1 MTQPAAAGR
10 GRSWTRRV
18 VVVAMIAFALW
29 WFLGW
34 LTVTVVT
41 MPLRNAVADL
51 DRLGGREVEDV
62 ELRTADGVRV
72 SAWHARASD
81 ERVVILFAGKGGDR
95 DANRAEATHYLQ
107 RGDSVLLPDLRATGN
122 SDGDAVG
129 LGWTERLDVAAWIA
143 FARAEGYASIG
154 LHGQSLGAAAIVYA
168 LTDGEL
174 GIDATGG
181 ADDVAFV
188 VLESC
193 YADLFD
199 ALCHRL
205 PFVPL
210 PALSLF
216 PVVWFGERA
225 LGAPL
230 ERLRPGERVARL
242 GTPTMIVSGDR
253 DGRAPIAEA
262 RAMFEASEA
271 EVKRFVRI
279 PGGGHEDLW
288 AHDAATY
295 AAALDDFLATVD
307 DLAAAG
313 ESRSE

>member
-1 MTQPAAAGR
+1 MTRPAEAGR
-10 GRSWTRRV
+10 GRSWRRRV
-18 VVVAMIAFALW
+18 VVVTLIALALW

-34 LTVTVVT
+34 LTVIVVT

-62 ELRTADGVRV
+62 ELRTADGLRV
-72 SAWHARASD
+72 SAWHVRASE

-95 DANRAEATHYLQ
+95 NANRAEATHYLR
-107 RGDSVLLPDLRATGN
+107 RGDSVLLPDLRATGD
-122 SDGDAVG
+122 SDGETVG
-129 LGWTERLDVAAWIA
+129 LGWPERRDVAAWIA

-168 LTDGEL
+168 LTTDDAGL
-174 GIDATGG
+174 GVT
-181 ADDVAFV
+181 DDVAFV

-193 YADLFD
+193 YGDLFD

-205 PFVPL
+205 PLVPL

-225 LGAPL
+225 LDAPL
-230 ERLRPGERVARL
+230 ESLRPGERVARIAA
-242 GTPTMIVSGDR
+242 PTLIVSGDR

-262 RAMFEASEA
+262 RAMFEASNA
-271 EVKRFVRI
+271 QVKRFVRI
-279 PGGGHEDLW
+279 PGGRHEDLW

-295 AAALDDFLATVD
+295 AKALDGFLATVD
-307 DLAAAG
+307 DL
-313 ESRSE
+313 ETERDSRSE